1 MPQYSEGFRERA
13 VQMMMAPNA
22 MSVAQVSRDTGVS
35 EQTLYN
41 WRNRFRHQG
50 KAVPADP
57 KNPENWGGENKL
69 AVVIETAALNE
80 QELAEYCRKK
90 GFYVEQVTRWR
101 EAAVAGAETQ
111 RPLSATER
119 RELQQARKKTHK
131 LEKEL
136 RRKEKALAEVAALL
150 VLQKIVQAIW
160 GGRRGRLIVPQDRQM
175 AIDLIEEAV
184 VPSSQGLAGLR

>member
-41 WRNRFRHQG
+41 WRNRLRHKG

-90 GFYVEQVTRWR
+90 GLYVEQVTRWR
-101 EAAVAGAETQ
+101 EAAVAGAETP

-119 RELQQARKKTHK
+119 RELRKRARRPIS
-131 LEKEL
+131 L
-136 RRKEKALAEVAALL
+136 RRNSDARRRRWPRWPPCWCSKKKPRPSGGTARTIDRAA
-150 VLQKIVQAIW
+150 
-160 GGRRGRLIVPQDRQM
+160 G
-175 AIDLIEEAV
+175 
-184 VPSSQGLAGLR
+184 PSDGD

>member
-41 WRNRFRHQG
+41 WRNRLRHQG
-50 KAVPADP
+50 KSVPADP

-90 GFYVEQVTRWR
+90 GLYVEQVTRWR

-150 VLQKIVQAIW
+150 VLQKKAQAIW
-160 GGRRGRLIVPQDRQM
+160 GDGED
-175 AIDLIEEAV
+175 D
-184 VPSSQGLAGLR
+184 